1 VEKPIIL
8 CVDDEKSVLN
18 GLRDELKFELG
29 EKYSI
34 EISDSGKEALLVL
47 EDIWQQGIE
56 VPVIISDQLMPE
68 MKGDEF
74 LIEVHKRKPEIRK
87 ILLTGQATAEA
98 VGNAVNKARLYRYI
112 AKPWDVKDLVMTVEQ
127 AAHSYMQDLELED
140 RLKVLEDLNTSV
152 QELALEIHLH
162 SVVDKLLTISL
173 ELTQCTQG
181 VFLLFEENTLK
192 AAFEKKTEQVSL
204 LHAAP
209 AEIIKIIPEEVIA
222 HVFKTREVLF
232 LEKAFRNPL
241 AKNCDYIVQNKIKSI
256 FAAPLLKREHMIG
269 VLLLYHHKNS
279 ITIKPTRLHF
289 FSVLLKQAAVSIDNA
304 LLYASLEARVQQRT
318 QEIESQKQIIEEKNK
333 DVMDSLLYARRIQT
347 ALLPDIHLL
356 KTYFPESFVFY
367 QPKDIVSGDFYWFTK
382 VDRYFFLAAVD
393 CTGHGVPGAFMSVLG
408 STQLNEIVNLEKIL
422 DTGEILKELNR
433 RFMLHLCSSK
443 DNQTQ
448 IQDGMEMAICRIDLE
463 EKKLQYSGANR
474 PMVFIRNLEVEEF
487 IPDKVPIGF
496 SIGKNN
502 AESHTFTVLEKQ
514 LQERDA
520 LYIFT
525 DGFTD
530 QFGGE
535 KGKKLNKRSFIE
547 ILAALHLESAEDQ
560 VASLNTFISDWK
572 KDRVQT
578 DDILV
583 IGITIK

>member
-1 VEKPIIL
+1 MEKPIIL

-29 EKYSI
+29 ERYSI
-34 EISDSGKEALLVL
+34 EISDSGKEALIVL
-47 EDIWQQGIE
+47 DDILQQEIE
-56 VPVIISDQLMPE
+56 VPVVISDQLMPE

-74 LIEVHKRKPEIRK
+74 LIEVHLRKPEIRK

-112 AKPWDVKDLVMTVEQ
+112 AKPWDAKDLIMTVEQ
-127 AAHSYMQDLELED
+127 AAHSYMQDLELEE
-140 RLKVLEDLNTSV
+140 RLKILEDLNASV
-152 QELALEIHLH
+152 QELALEIHLQ

-173 ELTQCTQG
+173 EITDCTQG
-181 VFLLFEENTLK
+181 VFLLFEENTLT
-192 AAFEKKTEQVSL
+192 AAFEKKPENVSL
-204 LHAAP
+204 LHTAP
-209 AEIIKIIPEEVIA
+209 DEIIKIIPGEVIA
-222 HVFKTREVLF
+222 HIFKTREILMI
-232 LEKAFRNPL
+232 EKAFRNPL
-241 AKNCDYIVQNKIKSI
+241 TKNCNYIAENKIKYI
-256 FAAPLLKREHMIG
+256 FAAPLLKQNHIIG
-269 VLLLYHHKNS
+269 VLLLYHDKKS
-279 ITIKPTRLHF
+279 VTIKPTRLHF
-289 FSVLLKQAAVSIDNA
+289 FSVLLKQAAISIDNA
-304 LLYASLEARVQQRT
+304 LLYSSLETRVQQRT

-333 DVMDSLLYARRIQT
+333 DVMDSLLYAHRIQVS
-347 ALLPDIHLL
+347 LLPDINML

-382 VDRYFFLAAVD
+382 VERYFFLAAVD

-433 RFMLHLCSSK
+433 RVLLHLCSR

-448 IQDGMEMAICRIDLE
+448 IQDGMELAICRIDLE

-474 PMVFIRNLEVEEF
+474 PVVFIRNLEVEEF
-487 IPDKVPIGF
+487 APDKVPIGF

-502 AESHTFTVLEKQ
+502 AESHAFTVFEKQ
-514 LQERDA
+514 LQEGDV
-520 LYIFT
+520 LYAFT

-547 ILAALHLESAEDQ
+547 ILAAIHRESSEDQ
-560 VASLNTFISDWK
+560 VASLGALINDWK

>member
-34 EISDSGKEALLVL
+34 EISDNGKEALLVL
-47 EDIWQQGIE
+47 EDILQQGIE

-74 LIEVHKRKPEIRK
+74 LIEVHQRKPEIRK
-87 ILLTGQATAEA
+87 ILLTGQATADA

-112 AKPWDVKDLVMTVEQ
+112 AKPWDAKDLVMTVEQ

-140 RLKVLEDLNTSV
+140 RLKILEDLNTAV
-152 QELALEIHLH
+152 QELALEIQLPN
-162 SVVDKLLTISL
+162 VIDKLLSLSL
-173 ELTQCTQG
+173 ETTHCAHG
-181 VFLLFEENTLK
+181 IFLLFEENTLK
-192 AAFEKKTEQVSL
+192 AAFEKKTESISL
-204 LHAAP
+204 LQTALEH
-209 AEIIKIIPEEVIA
+209 ILKIIPSELIA
-222 HVFKTREVLF
+222 HIFKTREAVI

-241 AKNCDYIVQNKIKSI
+241 VKDCDYIVQNKIKSI
-256 FAAPLLKREHMIG
+256 FAAPLLKQKQVIG
-269 VLLLYHHKNS
+269 ALLLYDKKP
-279 ITIKPTRLHF
+279 IAIKPTRLHF
-289 FSVLLKQAAVSIDNA
+289 LSVLLKQAAVSIDNA
-304 LLYASLEARVQQRT
+304 LLYANLENRVQQRT
-318 QEIESQKQIIEEKNK
+318 QEIESQKQIIEEKNR

-382 VDRYFFLAAVD
+382 VERYFFLAAVD

-408 STQLNEIVNLEKIL
+408 ATQLNEIVNLEKIL
-422 DTGEILKELNR
+422 DTAKILQELNR
-433 RFMLHLCSSK
+433 RLMLHLSGK
-443 DNQTQ
+443 DSQSPL
-448 IQDGMEMAICRIDLE
+448 QDGMELAICRIDLE

-474 PMVFIRNLEVEEF
+474 PMVLIRNSEVEELA
-487 IPDKVPIGF
+487 PDKTPIGF

-502 AESHTFTVLEKQ
+502 TEAQVFTIIEKQ
-514 LQERDA
+514 LQKGDV

-547 ILAALHLESAEDQ
+547 ILAALHLENTEDQ
-560 VASLNTFISDWK
+560 AASLNALINDWK
-572 KDRVQT
+572 QDRVQT